1 MAEIK
6 IGIGKWVA
14 VGIGVLALITL
25 LILNPLVVV
34 RAGYR
39 GVVLSFGAVS
49 DRILDEGLS
58 WIMPIQQSVKKIDV
72 STKKVE
78 KKDAEASSK
87 DLQVVHTSVTLNY
100 RLDPTKVNKIYQQY
114 LGEESERV
122 ILPTIEE
129 FVKKTSAHYTAEEL
143 ITKRESVKKDLKDS
157 ITASLA
163 ASNIIVTDI
172 YLTDFGFSKDFN
184 ASIETK
190 VKAEQV
196 ALTEKNNL
204 EAEKFKA
211 QQKIVA
217 AEARAREIKI
227 QAEAVQSQGGK
238 DYVQLKAVEKWD
250 GKLPVQMIP
259 GGTVPFINLKV
270 KE

>member
-1 MAEIK
+1 MGEIK

-14 VGIGVLALITL
+14 AGIGILALII
-25 LILNPLVVV
+25 LIALNPLVIV
-34 RAGYR
+34 RAATR
-39 GVVLSFGAVS
+39 GVVFQWGAVS
-49 DRILDEGLS
+49 DTVLGEGIH
-58 WIMPIQQSVKKIDV
+58 WVTPISQSVKKIDV

-78 KKDAEASSK
+78 KKNAEASSK

-100 RLDPTKVNKIYQQY
+100 RLDPGKVNKIYQQY

-143 ITKRESVKKDLKDS
+143 ITKREFVKKDLKDS

-163 ASNIIVTDI
+163 TSSIIVTDI

-184 ASIETK
+184 AAIEGK
-190 VKAEQV
+190 VKAEQI

-250 GKLPVQMIP
+250 GKLPTQMIP
-259 GGTVPFINLKV
+259 GGTVPFLSLKA